1 MTKSKQLHQA
11 SKSAT
16 KKFSNKPVGSSTQ
29 PCPAEDKQLLTVQWQ
44 PLTSYCGDRIAVKA
58 TAKGMPANTKA
69 NAQVKMDGKTV
80 ATLEGTGMNSF
91 NLPWEVKDVVFT
103 GEAMPV
109 KFSVQAM
116 FVAGGQS
123 KQTEKDLDILRVPD
137 KAPEPISFTRRS
149 GRFGWTAAFRAGINK
164 NQLTIQQTIQIK
176 KAWLGKWV
184 EFDNTLDGRS
194 GWSWVKKVGTDWKF
208 WDTSVTPNAWSPLP
222 RGISDYTVNNVV
234 FVQKGSEFVSRDNDS
249 FKWPEAFSE
258 PSNYA
263 QKKND
268 WLSNIHQVWDNKFE
282 LLRKNCQSSDKNCC
296 KWRIRVE
303 VKWDDNAG
311 DKLVYAI
318 AAQDW
323 ERSNAKDWYL
333 SEHRLGVAGH
343 ECGHLLGAYDEYT
356 GGAIDTATNII
367 DNDSIMG
374 QNLTKG
380 HPRHLDGLRD
390 QVKSKINGWI
400 GRSWDFEVKNI

>member
-1 MTKSKQLHQA
+1 M
-11 SKSAT
+11 
-16 KKFSNKPVGSSTQ
+16 
-29 PCPAEDKQLLTVQWQ
+29 
-44 PLTSYCGDRIAVKA
+44 
-58 TAKGMPANTKA
+58 
-69 NAQVKMDGKTV
+69 
-80 ATLEGTGMNSF
+80 
-91 NLPWEVKDVVFT
+91 
-103 GEAMPV
+103 
-109 KFSVQAM
+109 
-116 FVAGGQS
+116 
-123 KQTEKDLDILRVPD
+123 
-137 KAPEPISFTRRS
+137 
-149 GRFGWTAAFRAGINK
+149 
-164 NQLTIQQTIQIK
+164 
-176 KAWLGKWV
+176 
-184 EFDNTLDGRS
+184 
-194 GWSWVKKVGTDWKF
+194 
-208 WDTSVTPNAWSPLP
+208 
-222 RGISDYTVNNVV
+222 
-234 FVQKGSEFVSRDNDS
+234 
-249 FKWPEAFSE
+249 
-258 PSNYA
+258 
-263 QKKND
+263 
-268 WLSNIHQVWDNKFE
+268 
-282 LLRKNCQSSDKNCC
+282 
-296 KWRIRVE
+296 E